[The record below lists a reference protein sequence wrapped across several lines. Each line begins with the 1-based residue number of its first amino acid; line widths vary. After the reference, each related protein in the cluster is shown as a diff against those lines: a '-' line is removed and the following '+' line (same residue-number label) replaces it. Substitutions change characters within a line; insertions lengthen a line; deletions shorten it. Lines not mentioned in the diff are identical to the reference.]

1 MHRLGNT
8 RMLYPRGGNDRERR
22 LESTCPLRHVCN
34 ASIAFFTVLFQ
45 RGEESTRRERET
57 GRLSTFPR
65 WNSRACAEPRQ
76 AEDEDVTRTTT
87 GPLFFRVASFPRR
100 CGRSLGIKFL
110 GRSCDQVNMHFFFCP
125 VHPPSAS
132 SSFVHLPLSP
142 RRHHPP
148 PSVVHLLFD
157 FCTRISLIEASRK
170 ESKSGAFENLRPV
183 K

>member
-34 ASIAFFTVLFQ
+34 ASIAFFTMLFQ
-45 RGEESTRRERET
+45 PGEESTRRERERET

-125 VHPPSAS
+125 VILLPCLLLSCVSLAPLLLLVVVIIILPSSTYS
-132 SSFVHLPLSP
+132 STFARVSP
-142 RRHHPP
+142 
-148 PSVVHLLFD
+148 
-157 FCTRISLIEASRK
+157 
-170 ESKSGAFENLRPV
+170 
-183 K
+183 

>member
-8 RMLYPRGGNDRERR
+8 KDAISTRRKRSREAAR
-22 LESTCPLRHVCN
+22 EHVSVRHMCN

-45 RGEESTRRERET
+45 RGGKRARERET
-57 GRLSTFPR
+57 SYLSTFPR

-125 VHPPSAS
+125 VHPPSVS
-132 SSFVHLPLSP
+132 SSFVHLLLFLLLVVIIILLL
-142 RRHHPP
+142 
-148 PSVVHLLFD
+148 PSFHLLLD
-157 FCTRISLIEASRK
+157 FCTRISLI
-170 ESKSGAFENLRPV
+170 GCFELEEG

>member
-1 MHRLGNT
+1 MP
-8 RMLYPRGGNDRERR
+8 YPRGGNDRERR

-45 RGEESTRRERET
+45 RGGKRARERET
-57 GRLSTFPR
+57 SYLSTFPR

-125 VHPPSAS
+125 VHPPSVS
-132 SSFVHLPLSP
+132 SSFVHPPPPLP
-142 RRHHPP
+142 RRHHHPP
-148 PSVVHLLFD
+148 PSVVHLLLD
-157 FCTRISLIEASRK
+157 FCTRISLI
-170 ESKSGAFENLRPV
+170 GCFELEEG

>member
-1 MHRLGNT
+1 MP
-8 RMLYPRGGNDRERR
+8 YPRGGNDRERR

-45 RGEESTRRERET
+45 QGGKRARERET
-57 GRLSTFPR
+57 SYLSTFPR

-125 VHPPSAS
+125 VHPPSVS
-132 SSFVHLPLSP
+132 SSFVHPPPPLP
-142 RRHHPP
+142 RRHHHPP
-148 PSVVHLLFD
+148 PSVVHLLLD
-157 FCTRISLIEASRK
+157 FCTRISLI
-170 ESKSGAFENLRPV
+170 GCFELEEG